1 MKQIAVK
8 RLQDR
13 LQPEGFVEIFVY
25 KGKKLVEVIKEKNI
39 ILWQGRAETIKAIS
53 QTSPFLYERVIN
65 RMVIG
70 DLGTIPADSQVP
82 KVPTPDLLGLYH
94 EIYRKDIA
102 AKTIVTTFGDNYC
115 QFTATFNASDVPLTS
130 FANPTQPRVNEV
142 GLVFIDPQVAVVRPD
157 VYAPNAPQVDEV
169 VASIRCFKSIP
180 FDLSNDV
187 SVTVRYTL
195 YMV

>member
-1 MKQIAVK
+1 MKSSAVK
-8 RLQDR
+8 SLQDR

-25 KGKKLVEVIKEKNI
+25 QGNKLVEVIEEKNI
-39 ILWQGRAETIKAIS
+39 ILWQGRAETIKAIA
-53 QTSPFLYERVIN
+53 QTSPSLYQRVIN

-70 DLGTIPADSQVP
+70 DLGSIPADSQIP
-82 KVPTPDLLGLYH
+82 KVPTPDLTGLYH
-94 EIYRKDIA
+94 EIYRKDVS
-102 AKTIVTTFGDNYC
+102 AKSIVTTLDDNYC
-115 QFTATFNASDVPLTS
+115 QFTATFNASDVPITS

-142 GLVFIDPQVAVVRPD
+142 GLVFIDPQVAVSRAD
-157 VYAPNAPQVDEV
+157 VFAPNAPPADEV

-180 FDLSNDV
+180 FDTANDV